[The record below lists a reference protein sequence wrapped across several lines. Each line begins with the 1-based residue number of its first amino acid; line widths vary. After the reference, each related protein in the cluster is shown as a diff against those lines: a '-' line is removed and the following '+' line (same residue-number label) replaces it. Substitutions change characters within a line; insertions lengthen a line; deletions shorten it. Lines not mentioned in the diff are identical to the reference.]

1 MVIKIVSSKRAETFD
16 LFNFREYDGPNPYLN
31 TGAIVFN
38 FVLFP
43 EAKPLDIEDYL
54 IKMGNYLPQL
64 RGLKV
69 NTYGEMLA
77 ETISEVS
84 KLEMGLH
91 FDRFASIYVNNKE
104 YIAIQS
110 LHHETTIGVID
121 LVWDMLEA
129 ITDAQEFNFTSELIY
144 LQGVF
149 RDSTYGGPTIYSI
162 LQTAYHRSIPSF
174 YLPDERLIQYGYG
187 KYQIRGVATTFDG
200 DSQLDSDFTTQKD
213 DCKAFLSTC
222 GFPVPQ
228 GKIIYDLDEAFD
240 AVAEIGYPL
249 AVKPVVGHKGIGVT
263 ANVNSD
269 RGLEFA
275 FDKAKEA
282 TEEGSSAIIIEQSI
296 TGSDFRLL
304 SVGGKF
310 AAAVERRP
318 AFVTG
323 DGESTIA
330 ELIERENATEARL
343 DTPTSALGKIITDEV
358 MENYL
363 AEQDLYLDSVPRQGE
378 VIYLRKVANLSS
390 GGVSLDATQKI
401 HPDNMI
407 LAQDIAQYFR
417 LVCMGIDVIAE
428 DISRSWKEGNFG
440 IIEIN
445 AAPGIFMHL
454 NPAVGESVDVPGLIL
469 EHLFPVTQPCR
480 MPIIT
485 FNKLYREE
493 IYEIVDHILL
503 NHPDWL
509 IGSVCQDGIFLNR
522 SEKVLNKNYNS
533 NVQSLLRHPKLDLLI
548 AEYTE
553 TVFAKDGMAYE
564 GSDLIIL
571 DEPSETEATLA
582 RDLLPNKTLII
593 KQGNSISVKVQG
605 LMESYTLAE
614 SESFSYVYLKEITRL
629 LSGLGT

>member
-1 MVIKIVSSKRAETFD
+1 MSRKRPEIFD
-16 LFNFREYDGPNPYLN
+16 IYNLQEYDGPNPYLN
-31 TGAIVFN
+31 TRAVVFDFALFENGQPLAI
-38 FVLFP
+38 
-43 EAKPLDIEDYL
+43 ETYLDE
-54 IKMGNYLPQL
+54 MGNYLPQI

-69 NTYGEMLA
+69 KSYSEMLA
-77 ETISEVS
+77 KTMSEVS
-84 KLEMGLH
+84 KLEMGLYLE
-91 FDRFASIYVNNKE
+91 RFSIKE
-104 YIAIQS
+104 QTDKYSIAIQS
-110 LHHETTIGVID
+110 LHHDTTMGVIE
-121 LVWDMLEA
+121 LVWDCLEA
-129 ITDAQEFNFTSELIY
+129 ITFKESFDFDRELSRLQEK
-144 LQGVF
+144 F

-162 LQTAYHRSIPSF
+162 LQTAYKRGIPTF

-187 KYQIRGVATTFDG
+187 KYQVRGIATTFDR

-213 DCKAFLSTC
+213 DCKTFLATC
-222 GFPVPQ
+222 GFPVPK
-228 GKIIYDLDEAFD
+228 GEIIYDLEEAFE
-240 AVAEIGYPL
+240 VIKQIGYPV

-263 ANVNSD
+263 ANVESD

-282 TEEGSSAIIIEQSI
+282 TEPGQSSIIIEQSI
-296 TGSDFRLL
+296 SGADFRLL
-304 SVGGKF
+304 CVGGKF
-310 AAAVERRP
+310 VAAVERRP
-318 AFVTG
+318 AFVVG
-323 DGESTIA
+323 DGKSTIE

-363 AEQDLYLDSVPRQGE
+363 EEQNLSLDSIPKSEE

-390 GGVSLDATQKI
+390 GGVSIDATQTI

-417 LVCMGIDVIAE
+417 LVCMGIDVIAQ

-454 NPAVGESVDVPGLIL
+454 NPAVGVSVDVPSRIL
-469 EHLFPVTQPCR
+469 EYLFPSNQPSR
-480 MPIIT
+480 IPIIT
-485 FNKLYREE
+485 FNRLYVEE

-503 NHPDWL
+503 KHPDWL
-509 IGSVCQDGIFLNR
+509 IGSVCQDSIFLNR

-533 NVQSLLRHPKLDLLI
+533 SVKSLLRHPQLDLLI

-553 TVFAKDGMAYE
+553 RVFKQDGMVYE
-564 GSDLIIL
+564 GSNLIIL
-571 DEPSETEATLA
+571 NEPTETEMILA
-582 RDLLPNKTLII
+582 RDLLPNQTLII
-593 KQGNSISVKVQG
+593 KQGNNISVRVQG
-605 LMESYTLAE
+605 LMESYNLAE

-629 LSGLGT
+629 LS